1 MKQFHFSQKVRFGH
15 TDPAG
20 IVFYPRY
27 FEMVSDV
34 VEDWFENLDLPFKD
48 MHTGQKYGVPL
59 VHIEADF
66 KNPSRLG
73 DTLDL
78 YLVFTKLGA
87 SSLDFEVAGSCEG
100 EDRFKMS
107 GTIAHVN
114 LTEIKATRWP
124 DDFRK
129 TMQDWLSKD
138 GKETS

>member
-34 VEDWFENLDLPFKD
+34 IEDWFENLDLSFKE
-48 MHTGQKYGVPL
+48 MHTGQKFGVPL

-78 YLVFTKLGA
+78 YLEFTKLGA
-87 SSLDFEVAGSCEG
+87 SSLDFKVTGSCKG
-100 EDRFKMS
+100 KDRFKIT
-107 GTIAHVN
+107 GTIAYVN
-114 LTEIKATRWP
+114 LTEIRAARWP
-124 DDFRK
+124 DSFREIMK
-129 TMQDWLSKD
+129 DWVPAT
-138 GKETS
+138 GKVTS